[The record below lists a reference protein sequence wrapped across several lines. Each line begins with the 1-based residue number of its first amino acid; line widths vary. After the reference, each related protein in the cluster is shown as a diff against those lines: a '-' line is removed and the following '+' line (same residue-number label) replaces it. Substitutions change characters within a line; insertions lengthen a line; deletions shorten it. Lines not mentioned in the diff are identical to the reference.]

1 MEFKVFSKFFFSNSN
16 YTQKLRNKEEGDP
29 EEFNETMKK
38 KKPQEAIN
46 LYFHDKVEYILL
58 GPAEE

>member
-29 EEFNETMKK
+29 EEFTETMKK
-38 KKPQEAIN
+38 KKIPGGYKP
-46 LYFHDKVEYILL
+46 LFS
-58 GPAEE
+58 